1 MTNEVGSI
9 GHIAL
14 RVTDLPRAKRFYAEQ
29 LGWTLARETD
39 QACFVSIGGIILVLI
54 AGTDQ
59 TRAEDRFDPF
69 RVGLDHL
76 ALACQRWTF
85 RGSNGDWTPPVCETM
100 VSNTTTNPERTRSR
114 SMIRTKSRGSSTPA
128 LADRCVAFR
137 SQSLRINGS
146 SVGMV
151 PGH

>member
-1 MTNEVGSI
+1 MTTEVTSI

-76 ALACQRWTF
+76 ALAVSAADLPGLKRRLDGAGVRNNGIEHDNQSGADSITF
-85 RGSNGDWTPPVCETM
+85 YDPDEIAWEFYASAR
-100 VSNTTTNPERTRSR
+100 
-114 SMIRTKSRGSSTPA
+114 
-128 LADRCVAFR
+128 
-137 SQSLRINGS
+137 
-146 SVGMV
+146 
-151 PGH
+151 